1 MTEKFV
7 RDCDNVKD
15 ITKVDFI
22 MARQSDL
29 IHTTDGK
36 EWVMNN
42 GKPEQISGA
51 VTNIKNVAGAVTFQN
66 TLGGAGDTNV
76 NVGSVK
82 FAPSDFNVTSS
93 PTYPEQITVSA
104 IPKDSDWMELT
115 LINGFTKANNTDSR
129 ARVRTR
135 NNQEYLEVDLYN
147 IKCPAIA
154 ANTNVILSLLPDAIN
169 AVLKADNITAINWTN
184 ITHVS
189 VATAGENSQ
198 PKHHLNVRTTSAVTV
213 DQLIA
218 INFTVPMK

>member
-51 VTNIKNVAGAVTFQN
+51 VTRSYLTNSGSIVLQATDSKGGGGIVGQLHYNETDFTVKHDSSDNSKYNIELK
-66 TLGGAGDTNV
+66 
-76 NVGSVK
+76 S
-82 FAPSDFNVTSS
+82 
-93 PTYPEQITVSA
+93 
-104 IPKDSDWMELT
+104 KDSDWMELT
-115 LINGFTKANNTDSR
+115 LINGFSKADADSR

-135 NNQEYLEVDLYN
+135 NNQEYLELDLYD

-154 ANTNVILSLLPDAIN
+154 ANTGIAFAVLPDTITF
-169 AVLKADNITAINWTN
+169 VLKTANLTAINWTN
-184 ITHVS
+184 LTHVS
-189 VATAGENSQ
+189 VNPAGTDSQ
-198 PKHHLNVRTTSAVTV
+198 TKPYIRVRTTSAVTA

-218 INFTVPMK
+218 INFTVPIK

>member
-1 MTEKFV
+1 MTEKCV

-51 VTNIKNVAGAVTFQN
+51 VTRSYLTDSGSIVLQATDSN
-66 TLGGAGDTNV
+66 GGGGI
-76 NVGSVK
+76 VGQLHYYE
-82 FAPSDFNVTSS
+82 SDFTVNHDTSDNTKYNIELKS
-93 PTYPEQITVSA
+93 
-104 IPKDSDWMELT
+104 KDSDWMELT

-129 ARVRTR
+129 ARVRIR